1 MNGLELYDEY
11 FIKIIKDLKLFC
23 ENKEDYYKQ
32 LNKEYSENYEN
43 QAKELEKIIKYFK
56 LLLDNNYDDCIE
68 IAYNEY
74 ISKYNNDILQM
85 LADHSIDSLNEN
97 GSKFWSGYKREP
109 IPLPFD
115 SKNELIILYIKKYA
129 DILGNSLSINTNFN
143 DDYIVNKCKSI
154 KIKEFVPNEKVIKK
168 KIDIY

>member
-1 MNGLELYDEY
+1 MCTLRNYPTLITHYIEWARVLFDEY

-32 LNKEYSENYEN
+32 LNKEYSEDYEN

-74 ISKYNNDILQM
+74 ISKYNNDILKM
-85 LADHSIDSLNEN
+85 LADHPIDSLNEN
-97 GSKFWSGYKREP
+97 GSKFWS
-109 IPLPFD
+109 
-115 SKNELIILYIKKYA
+115 
-129 DILGNSLSINTNFN
+129 
-143 DDYIVNKCKSI
+143 
-154 KIKEFVPNEKVIKK
+154 
-168 KIDIY
+168 